1 MSTLLAAALALLAAS
16 PLGEGYQKTKWGM
29 TPAEV
34 KALYPTSMDAD
45 QARKLQPGRFGKS
58 EEFVLAKTT
67 VLGKDAWATFRFD
80 KSGLAR
86 VSVRPDPE
94 NSGDCPR
101 LSDALSIKYGDA
113 TSKVAQDTDDLFV
126 LNGTWE
132 TKETR
137 IELTCSS
144 IKTKAQLE
152 KMKKAAPDESFPSDV
167 PADAVLLEYK
177 RK

>member
-1 MSTLLAAALALLAAS
+1 MFAPLAAS
-16 PLGEGYQKTKWGM
+16 LLLLASPATEGYQRTKWGM
-29 TPAEV
+29 TAAQV

-45 QARKLQPGRFGKS
+45 QARKLKPGAFDKDGP
-58 EEFVLAKTT
+58 FVLAQTT

-80 KSGLAR
+80 KGGLAR

-94 NSGDCPR
+94 DASFCPH
-101 LSDALSIKYGDA
+101 LKDALSLKYGDPKS
-113 TSKVAQDTDDLFV
+113 TTGQDTDDLFV

-144 IKTKAQLE
+144 IKTTTQLE

-167 PADAVLLEYK
+167 PADAVLLEYR

>member
-1 MSTLLAAALALLAAS
+1 MSLALLALALLAAAPS
-16 PLGEGYQKTKWGM
+16 SEGYQRTKWGM
-29 TPAEV
+29 TPAQV
-34 KALYPTSMDAD
+34 KALYPNSMDAD
-45 QARKLQPGRFGKS
+45 QARKLQPGKFGKG
-58 EEFVLAKTT
+58 EEFVLAQTT

-80 KSGLAR
+80 KDGLVR

-94 NSGDCPR
+94 DSSGCPH
-101 LSDALSIKYGDA
+101 LKDALSLKYGDPKS
-113 TSKVAQDTDDLFV
+113 TTGEDTADLFV

-167 PADAVLLEYK
+167 PADAVLLEYR